1 MSDPKRVLFLC
12 IGNACRSQMAEA
24 FARAYGSDVLIPAS
38 AGFAPALRVADDTI
52 RAMEEKHLDV
62 RDQVPKGLS
71 ELVGTEFDVIINMS
85 GYPLPQINGTT
96 LRVWDV
102 EDPVCLDY
110 DKHCQIRDQ
119 IEMLVRKLILEL
131 RLDGRQPNGRS

>member
-24 FARAYGSDVLIPAS
+24 FAKAYGRDVLIATS
-38 AGFAPALRVADDTI
+38 AGFAPALRVPDDTV
-52 RAMEEKHLDV
+52 RAMEEKQLDV
-62 RDQVPKGLS
+62 RAQVPRSLS
-71 ELVGTEFDVIINMS
+71 ELAGTKFDLIINMS
-85 GYPLPQINGTT
+85 GYPLPQVNGAT

-102 EDPVCLDY
+102 EDPICVDY

-119 IEMLVRKLILEL
+119 IEMLVKKLIMEL
-131 RLDGRQPNGRS
+131 RLEQQRA